1 MTEFATAIPS
11 FFDIYHYASLLYK
24 NQVKN
29 YKLEYKKALFGI
41 PKNVVNMYN
50 NGRKQDSKLCNVH
63 YTQLRRQI
71 FVKSAKSCI
80 ESAKTAV
87 FPQKRVKNE
96 LKGVKL

>member
-29 YKLEYKKALFGI
+29 YKLEYKKWLYDIQIKA
-41 PKNVVNMYN
+41 V
-50 NGRKQDSKLCNVH
+50 NVH
-63 YTQLRRQI
+63 YAQLRRQI
-71 FVKSAKSCI
+71 FVKSAKPCI